1 MATKINIRTLLEA
14 GCHFGHQTRRWNP
27 KMKPFIFGERNGIY
41 ILDLKQTILDADQ
54 AYTFVKNVAKGGNV
68 LFVGTK
74 KQAQEAVKNAAERAN
89 MPYIN
94 QRWLGGMLTNFVT
107 IRSRINRM
115 EELEAMVEDG
125 RMAVLPKKEQAVL
138 GKELTKLQTNLGGA
152 RDMKG
157 LPQALFVIDTKREEN
172 AIKEAQRL
180 NIPVVA
186 LIDTNSDPDEVEYGI
201 PCNDD
206 AISAVTLMCELMA
219 DACLA
224 GSGKEQVSE
233 AEMAAEPKAE
243 QISLSS
249 FFFISL
255 KGTTMAQITAAMV
268 KQLREMTDSPMMEC
282 KKALVEA
289 DGDMDTAVDVLRKN
303 GLAKAAKKAGRE
315 TNEGAVAAFVSED
328 GKSGALLEL
337 SCETD
342 FVGSNA
348 KFTGFASKVAEVVA
362 TTEPA
367 DVDALLEMPMG
378 EETVSSELT
387 EMIHIMGEN
396 MKISRFAARKAE
408 NGALASYIH
417 MGGKIGVLVEFAF
430 EKAETAQAES
440 FKTFAH
446 DVALQVAA
454 VAPICATRDQ
464 VPAETVEHEKQIYM
478 AQAAESGKPEAIQE
492 KMAVGRLEKFYKQ
505 SVLTEQEFIKD
516 SSLTIKKYAEQVSK
530 ELGDTITVVAF
541 DRLVRGE

>member
-1 MATKINIRTLLEA
+1 
-14 GCHFGHQTRRWNP
+14 
-27 KMKPFIFGERNGIY
+27 
-41 ILDLKQTILDADQ
+41 
-54 AYTFVKNVAKGGNV
+54 
-68 LFVGTK
+68 
-74 KQAQEAVKNAAERAN
+74 
-89 MPYIN
+89 
-94 QRWLGGMLTNFVT
+94 
-107 IRSRINRM
+107 
-115 EELEAMVEDG
+115 
-125 RMAVLPKKEQAVL
+125 
-138 GKELTKLQTNLGGA
+138 
-152 RDMKG
+152 
-157 LPQALFVIDTKREEN
+157 
-172 AIKEAQRL
+172 
-180 NIPVVA
+180 
-186 LIDTNSDPDEVEYGI
+186 
-201 PCNDD
+201 
-206 AISAVTLMCELMA
+206 
-219 DACLA
+219 
-224 GSGKEQVSE
+224 
-233 AEMAAEPKAE
+233 
-243 QISLSS
+243 
-249 FFFISL
+249 
-255 KGTTMAQITAAMV
+255 MAQITAAMV

-289 DGDMDTAVDVLRKN
+289 DGDMDAAVDVLRKN

-328 GKSGALLEL
+328 GKTGALLEL

-362 TTEPA
+362 TTEH
-367 DVDALLEMPMG
+367 VDSLLEKPMG

-464 VPAETVEHEKQIYM
+464 VPTETVEHEKQIYM

>member
-1 MATKINIRTLLEA
+1 
-14 GCHFGHQTRRWNP
+14 
-27 KMKPFIFGERNGIY
+27 
-41 ILDLKQTILDADQ
+41 
-54 AYTFVKNVAKGGNV
+54 
-68 LFVGTK
+68 
-74 KQAQEAVKNAAERAN
+74 
-89 MPYIN
+89 
-94 QRWLGGMLTNFVT
+94 
-107 IRSRINRM
+107 
-115 EELEAMVEDG
+115 
-125 RMAVLPKKEQAVL
+125 
-138 GKELTKLQTNLGGA
+138 
-152 RDMKG
+152 
-157 LPQALFVIDTKREEN
+157 
-172 AIKEAQRL
+172 
-180 NIPVVA
+180 
-186 LIDTNSDPDEVEYGI
+186 
-201 PCNDD
+201 
-206 AISAVTLMCELMA
+206 
-219 DACLA
+219 
-224 GSGKEQVSE
+224 
-233 AEMAAEPKAE
+233 
-243 QISLSS
+243 
-249 FFFISL
+249 
-255 KGTTMAQITAAMV
+255 MAQITAAMV

-289 DGDMDTAVDVLRKN
+289 DGDMDAAVDVLRKN

-328 GKSGALLEL
+328 GKTGALLEL

-367 DVDALLEMPMG
+367 DVDALLEKPMG

-440 FKTFAH
+440 FKAFAH

-516 SSLTIKKYAEQVSK
+516 SSLTIKKYAEQAKVSIRNIRRDFNNKLERDEELTEDDVRREQAKVQKHTDEYVDKVEELLK
-530 ELGDTITVVAF
+530 EKEAEVMAI
-541 DRLVRGE
+541 

>member
-41 ILDLKQTILDADQ
+41 ILDLKQTILDADK
-54 AYTFVKNVAKGGNV
+54 AYTF
-68 LFVGTK
+68 
-74 KQAQEAVKNAAERAN
+74 VKNAAERAN

-243 QISLSS
+243 
-249 FFFISL
+249 
-255 KGTTMAQITAAMV
+255 
-268 KQLREMTDSPMMEC
+268 
-282 KKALVEA
+282 
-289 DGDMDTAVDVLRKN
+289 
-303 GLAKAAKKAGRE
+303 
-315 TNEGAVAAFVSED
+315 
-328 GKSGALLEL
+328 
-337 SCETD
+337 
-342 FVGSNA
+342 
-348 KFTGFASKVAEVVA
+348 
-362 TTEPA
+362 
-367 DVDALLEMPMG
+367 
-378 EETVSSELT
+378 
-387 EMIHIMGEN
+387 
-396 MKISRFAARKAE
+396 
-408 NGALASYIH
+408 
-417 MGGKIGVLVEFAF
+417 
-430 EKAETAQAES
+430 
-440 FKTFAH
+440 
-446 DVALQVAA
+446 
-454 VAPICATRDQ
+454 
-464 VPAETVEHEKQIYM
+464 
-478 AQAAESGKPEAIQE
+478 
-492 KMAVGRLEKFYKQ
+492 
-505 SVLTEQEFIKD
+505 
-516 SSLTIKKYAEQVSK
+516 
-530 ELGDTITVVAF
+530 
-541 DRLVRGE
+541 

>member
-1 MATKINIRTLLEA
+1 
-14 GCHFGHQTRRWNP
+14 
-27 KMKPFIFGERNGIY
+27 
-41 ILDLKQTILDADQ
+41 
-54 AYTFVKNVAKGGNV
+54 
-68 LFVGTK
+68 
-74 KQAQEAVKNAAERAN
+74 
-89 MPYIN
+89 
-94 QRWLGGMLTNFVT
+94 
-107 IRSRINRM
+107 
-115 EELEAMVEDG
+115 
-125 RMAVLPKKEQAVL
+125 
-138 GKELTKLQTNLGGA
+138 
-152 RDMKG
+152 
-157 LPQALFVIDTKREEN
+157 
-172 AIKEAQRL
+172 
-180 NIPVVA
+180 
-186 LIDTNSDPDEVEYGI
+186 
-201 PCNDD
+201 
-206 AISAVTLMCELMA
+206 
-219 DACLA
+219 
-224 GSGKEQVSE
+224 
-233 AEMAAEPKAE
+233 
-243 QISLSS
+243 
-249 FFFISL
+249 
-255 KGTTMAQITAAMV
+255 MAQITAAMV

-289 DGDMDTAVDVLRKN
+289 DGDMDAAVDVLRKN

-328 GKSGALLEL
+328 GKTGALLEL

-367 DVDALLEMPMG
+367 DVDALLEKPMG

-492 KMAVGRLEKFYKQ
+492 RMAQGRLEKYFKEF
-505 SVLTEQEFIKD
+505 VLCEQEFVKD
-516 SSLTIKKYAEQVSK
+516 SSVTIDGLAKKVSK
-530 ELGDTITVVAF
+530 SLGDDIKVKTFVLYRF
-541 DRLVRGE
+541 GEEA

>member
-1 MATKINIRTLLEA
+1 
-14 GCHFGHQTRRWNP
+14 
-27 KMKPFIFGERNGIY
+27 
-41 ILDLKQTILDADQ
+41 
-54 AYTFVKNVAKGGNV
+54 
-68 LFVGTK
+68 
-74 KQAQEAVKNAAERAN
+74 
-89 MPYIN
+89 
-94 QRWLGGMLTNFVT
+94 
-107 IRSRINRM
+107 
-115 EELEAMVEDG
+115 
-125 RMAVLPKKEQAVL
+125 
-138 GKELTKLQTNLGGA
+138 
-152 RDMKG
+152 
-157 LPQALFVIDTKREEN
+157 
-172 AIKEAQRL
+172 
-180 NIPVVA
+180 
-186 LIDTNSDPDEVEYGI
+186 
-201 PCNDD
+201 
-206 AISAVTLMCELMA
+206 
-219 DACLA
+219 
-224 GSGKEQVSE
+224 
-233 AEMAAEPKAE
+233 
-243 QISLSS
+243 
-249 FFFISL
+249 
-255 KGTTMAQITAAMV
+255 MAQITAAMV

-289 DGDMDTAVDVLRKN
+289 DGDMDAAVDVLRKN

-367 DVDALLEMPMG
+367 DVDALLEKPMG

-417 MGGKIGVLVEFAF
+417 MGGKIGVLVEMG
-430 EKAETAQAES
+430 
-440 FKTFAH
+440 
-446 DVALQVAA
+446 
-454 VAPICATRDQ
+454 
-464 VPAETVEHEKQIYM
+464 IYK

>member
-1 MATKINIRTLLEA
+1 
-14 GCHFGHQTRRWNP
+14 
-27 KMKPFIFGERNGIY
+27 
-41 ILDLKQTILDADQ
+41 
-54 AYTFVKNVAKGGNV
+54 
-68 LFVGTK
+68 
-74 KQAQEAVKNAAERAN
+74 
-89 MPYIN
+89 
-94 QRWLGGMLTNFVT
+94 
-107 IRSRINRM
+107 
-115 EELEAMVEDG
+115 
-125 RMAVLPKKEQAVL
+125 
-138 GKELTKLQTNLGGA
+138 
-152 RDMKG
+152 
-157 LPQALFVIDTKREEN
+157 
-172 AIKEAQRL
+172 
-180 NIPVVA
+180 
-186 LIDTNSDPDEVEYGI
+186 
-201 PCNDD
+201 
-206 AISAVTLMCELMA
+206 
-219 DACLA
+219 
-224 GSGKEQVSE
+224 
-233 AEMAAEPKAE
+233 
-243 QISLSS
+243 
-249 FFFISL
+249 
-255 KGTTMAQITAAMV
+255 MAQITAAMV

-289 DGDMDTAVDVLRKN
+289 DGDMDVAVDVLRKN

-367 DVDALLEMPMG
+367 DVDALLEKPMG

-396 MKISRFAARKAE
+396 MKIARFSARKAE

-430 EKAETAQAES
+430 EKAETAQADS

-464 VPAETVEHEKQIYM
+464 VPAETVEHEKEIYM

-492 KMAVGRLEKFYKQ
+492 KIALVRMDKFYKENC
-505 SVLTEQEFIKD
+505 L
-516 SSLTIKKYAEQVSK
+516 AEQDFVKNPDLTVAQYADECAK
-530 ELGDTITVVAF
+530 EMGGKIAITGFVRFALG
-541 DRLVRGE
+541 E

>member
-1 MATKINIRTLLEA
+1 MEKNMTKVSIQSLLDA
-14 GCHFGHQTRRWNP
+14 GAHFGHQTRRWNP
-27 KMKPFIFGERNGIY
+27 KMKPYIFGHRGDIY
-41 ILDLKQTILDADQ
+41 IIDLKQTLIGLDQ
-54 AYTFVKNVAKGGNV
+54 AYTFASETAKKGGTV

-243 QISLSS
+243 
-249 FFFISL
+249 
-255 KGTTMAQITAAMV
+255 
-268 KQLREMTDSPMMEC
+268 
-282 KKALVEA
+282 
-289 DGDMDTAVDVLRKN
+289 
-303 GLAKAAKKAGRE
+303 
-315 TNEGAVAAFVSED
+315 
-328 GKSGALLEL
+328 
-337 SCETD
+337 
-342 FVGSNA
+342 
-348 KFTGFASKVAEVVA
+348 
-362 TTEPA
+362 
-367 DVDALLEMPMG
+367 
-378 EETVSSELT
+378 
-387 EMIHIMGEN
+387 
-396 MKISRFAARKAE
+396 
-408 NGALASYIH
+408 
-417 MGGKIGVLVEFAF
+417 
-430 EKAETAQAES
+430 
-440 FKTFAH
+440 
-446 DVALQVAA
+446 
-454 VAPICATRDQ
+454 
-464 VPAETVEHEKQIYM
+464 
-478 AQAAESGKPEAIQE
+478 
-492 KMAVGRLEKFYKQ
+492 
-505 SVLTEQEFIKD
+505 
-516 SSLTIKKYAEQVSK
+516 
-530 ELGDTITVVAF
+530 
-541 DRLVRGE
+541 